1 MRVLTGVTMSNL
13 GSLLLKRFAAFADT
27 PALNDSGGSWRYRQ
41 LADAAIALERAL
53 SGAGLAP
60 HEPVIVPVA
69 NEVRDSAA
77 LIGTWLAGGV
87 AVPVTRHAPVTV
99 IDAVRAATGA
109 RFCVTKCCRST
120 LD

>member
-1 MRVLTGVTMSNL
+1 MSNL

-27 PALNDSGGSWRYRQ
+27 AALNDSGGSWRYRQ

-53 SGAGLAP
+53 CGAGLAP

-77 LIGTWLAGGV
+77 LI
-87 AVPVTRHAPVTV
+87 RHMA
-99 IDAVRAATGA
+99 RGRRCGA
-109 RFCVTKCCRST
+109 SGASRSS
-120 LD
+120 DRDRRRSRGD